1 MQPIARLFAA
11 SLVGMLLFPSHGEAQ
26 SPSTVPCPSAV
37 GADSASAG
45 RAPASADV
53 VIVAAVTIQELRFDR
68 QPHGAVKVLGCGPG
82 QGLRVLERRNLPE
95 RVQTGVTYRDVFV
108 SVELLGTLNAAC
120 IAAHAGDR
128 AAARDGVPGTCVSL
142 AGAARNPSPAPPP

>member
-11 SLVGMLLFPSHGEAQ
+11 SLLGMLLFPSHGVAQ
-26 SPSTVPCPSAV
+26 SPSTVPCPAAA
-37 GADSASAG
+37 ADSARAD

-68 QPHGAVKVLGCGPG
+68 QPQGAVKVLGCGPG